1 MNNAS
6 IRRQVVEEQAKM
18 KEQEEARIQELVDE
32 GMSRSDA
39 QAVIEAEQLS

>member
-1 MNNAS
+1 MNQSS
-6 IRRQVVEEQAKM
+6 IYPQVDS
-18 KEQEEARIQELVDE
+18 QEEARIQELMDE

>member
-1 MNNAS
+1 MNKSS
-6 IRRQVVEEQAKM
+6 IHSQVDS
-18 KEQEEARIQELVDE
+18 QEEARIQELMDE